1 MLEGEW
7 IEPSARLGE
16 LTSLS
21 KEGKDAAGKGVN
33 LECLRGA
40 PALALAPAG
49 WNPSH
54 PVVPLAGKYMTGVVA
69 PDLLPVLAAAAA
81 AAHPPFPNPATTL
94 LPLLAPPP
102 PDPKEASEV
111 GRLVSIS
118 LSELWGVWCERRDE
132 ERMDCALLQ
141 GLEEDLGVHEYSP
154 PPRRRDSSSS
164 EPAWPDALSISSSS
178 LGGRGGGFPTM
189 LRGMMITLGARLGR
203 EVVCGRW
210 SG

>member
-1 MLEGEW
+1 M
-7 IEPSARLGE
+7 
-16 LTSLS
+16 TSLS
-21 KEGKDAAGKGVN
+21 KEGRDAAGKGVN
-33 LECLRGA
+33 FECLRGA
-40 PALALAPAG
+40 LAPALAG

-154 PPRRRDSSSS
+154 PTRRRDSSSS

-189 LRGMMITLGARLGR
+189 LRGGMITLGARLGR

>member
-1 MLEGEW
+1 M
-7 IEPSARLGE
+7 
-16 LTSLS
+16 TSLS
-21 KEGKDAAGKGVN
+21 KEGRDAAGKGVN

-40 PALALAPAG
+40 PALALAPALTG

-111 GRLVSIS
+111 GRLVSRS

-141 GLEEDLGVHEYSP
+141 GLEEGLGVHEYSP
-154 PPRRRDSSSS
+154 PPPPPRDSSSS

-178 LGGRGGGFPTM
+178 LGGRGGGFPTV
-189 LRGMMITLGARLGR
+189 LRGMITLGARLGR

>member
-1 MLEGEW
+1 M
-7 IEPSARLGE
+7 
-16 LTSLS
+16 TSLS
-21 KEGKDAAGKGVN
+21 KEGRDAAGKGVN
-33 LECLRGA
+33 FECLRGA
-40 PALALAPAG
+40 LAPALAG

-69 PDLLPVLAAAAA
+69 PDLLPVLAAAAAA

-189 LRGMMITLGARLGR
+189 LRGGMITLGARLGR

>member
-21 KEGKDAAGKGVN
+21 KEGRDAAGKGVN
-33 LECLRGA
+33 FECLRGA
-40 PALALAPAG
+40 LAPALAG

-154 PPRRRDSSSS
+154 PTRRRDSSSS

-189 LRGMMITLGARLGR
+189 LRGGMITLGARLGR

>member
-1 MLEGEW
+1 
-7 IEPSARLGE
+7 
-16 LTSLS
+16 
-21 KEGKDAAGKGVN
+21 
-33 LECLRGA
+33 
-40 PALALAPAG
+40 
-49 WNPSH
+49 
-54 PVVPLAGKYMTGVVA
+54 MTGVVA
-69 PDLLPVLAAAAA
+69 PDLLPVLAAAA

-94 LPLLAPPP
+94 LPLLTPPP

-111 GRLVSIS
+111 GRLVSRS

-154 PPRRRDSSSS
+154 PPPPPRRDSSSS

-189 LRGMMITLGARLGR
+189 LRGGMIILGARLGR